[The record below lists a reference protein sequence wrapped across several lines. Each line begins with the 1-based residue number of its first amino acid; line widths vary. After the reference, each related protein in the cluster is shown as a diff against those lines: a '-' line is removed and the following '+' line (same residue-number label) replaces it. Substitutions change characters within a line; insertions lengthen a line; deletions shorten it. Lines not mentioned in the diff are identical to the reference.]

1 MSSSPLVMNLKTM
14 PFRAGRSLSVVALG
28 VCGLLASAGVAAQGQ
43 TLSDSELSE
52 VTGQALMSLNNTS
65 LNGLDFARITIGA
78 DIQLN
83 ANFKNI
89 RFGEYTDATRNG
101 GGADIDMPLLQ
112 FGRSDGTAAQRL
124 VNITDPY
131 LEIVY
136 RGAAGSATRE
146 IVGMRFGFGGIAG
159 DLGLKINTLSGS
171 VRIDAGA
178 NGVVDSHGDP
188 GGGRR
193 WDGSCT
199 APCLAL
205 SQVGGVTAGDA
216 SGPSKDFW
224 ISVLKSSVQFP
235 TGGNGS
241 LPDIAQPG
249 FWLNWRDK
257 LQGTNINLPPPPN
270 LPPARGG

>member
-1 MSSSPLVMNLKTM
+1 MSAKLMSLH
-14 PFRAGRSLSVVALG
+14 AGRSLSAFAVGMCA
-28 VCGLLASAGVAAQGQ
+28 LLASAGAAAQGVA
-43 TLSDSELSE
+43 LSDGELSE

-65 LNGLDFARITIGA
+65 LNGLDFTRITLGA
-78 DIQLN
+78 DIQLS

-89 RFGEYTDATRNG
+89 RFGEYTDAARNAT
-101 GGADIDMPLLQ
+101 GADIDIPLLQ
-112 FGRSDGTAAQRL
+112 FGRSDGTAAQRT
-124 VNITDPY
+124 VSITDPY
-131 LEIVY
+131 FEIVY
-136 RGAAGSATRE
+136 RGAAGSPTRE

-159 DLGLKINTLSGS
+159 DLGIKINTLSGS
-171 VRIDAGA
+171 MRIDAGA
-178 NGVVDSHGDP
+178 DGVVDSRTDTT

-193 WDGSCT
+193 WDGSCA

-205 SQVGGVTAGDA
+205 SQVGGITAGDA
-216 SGPSKDFW
+216 GGASRDFW
-224 ISVLKSSVQFP
+224 LSVQKSAVQFP

>member
-1 MSSSPLVMNLKTM
+1 MNALLMSLHARRSSSAAAFGMC
-14 PFRAGRSLSVVALG
+14 A
-28 VCGLLASAGVAAQGQ
+28 LLASASVAAQGVA
-43 TLSDSELSE
+43 LSDGELSE

-65 LNGLDFARITIGA
+65 LNGLDFTRITLGA

-89 RFGEYTDATRNG
+89 RFGEYIDATRNAT
-101 GGADIDMPLLQ
+101 GADVDIPLLQ
-112 FGRSDGTAAQRL
+112 FGRSDGTAAQRT
-124 VNITDPY
+124 VSITDPY

-136 RGAAGSATRE
+136 RGAAGSPTRE
-146 IVGMRFGFGGIAG
+146 IVGMRFGFNGIAG

-171 VRIDAGA
+171 MRIDAGA
-178 NGVVDSHGDP
+178 DGVVDSRSDP

-193 WDGSCT
+193 WDGGCT

-216 SGPSKDFW
+216 NGPSRDFW
-224 ISVLKSSVQFP
+224 ISVLKSGVQFP
-235 TGGNGS
+235 TGGNGT